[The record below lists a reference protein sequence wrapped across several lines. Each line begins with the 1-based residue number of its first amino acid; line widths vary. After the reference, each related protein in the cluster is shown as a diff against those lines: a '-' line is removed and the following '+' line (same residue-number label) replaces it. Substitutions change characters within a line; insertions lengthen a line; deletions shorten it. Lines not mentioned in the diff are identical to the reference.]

1 MWREVARGNAARGA
15 GRSGLTFY
23 PSPSTLPA
31 VGCAEEVIEALEEA
45 RKLRRERA
53 DWGFIEKLPPK
64 LKAALKYY
72 IETGDIRLAQ
82 QIAGIDFEDLREL
95 IRRAKIPIV
104 L

>member
-1 MWREVARGNAARGA
+1 
-15 GRSGLTFY
+15 
-23 PSPSTLPA
+23 

-72 IETGDIRLAQ
+72 VETGDIYVASR
-82 QIAGIDFEDLREL
+82 IAGLTVDEFNELRV
-95 IRRAKIPIV
+95 RARVPKRHVRP
-104 L
+104 